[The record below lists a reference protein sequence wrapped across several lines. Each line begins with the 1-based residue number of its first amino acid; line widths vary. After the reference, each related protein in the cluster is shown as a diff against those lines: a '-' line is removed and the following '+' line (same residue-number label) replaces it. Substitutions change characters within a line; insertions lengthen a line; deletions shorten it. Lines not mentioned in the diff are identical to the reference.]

1 VHGRVVATRTLS
13 TGVADNFGG
22 VGATIN
28 AAGAA
33 PGVTILTRTT
43 EIAQTGNS
51 NSSIKRFFDISPSVN
66 AGLDASLEFSYD
78 NSELN
83 GQTAAT
89 LSLWKSTDAG
99 TTWSLA
105 GGTPDAPNRKITL
118 AGIGSFSRWTAADAT
133 HPLGIA
139 GASYIVNAGW
149 NMISLPL
156 SVADPRKTIVYPSA
170 TTSAYAYANGYIT
183 SDSLFRGLGY
193 WLKFA
198 AKDTIDITGAAFSLD
213 TVDLAEGWNMIGT
226 ISNPM
231 PTAAITQI
239 PGGVVVSPYY
249 AYATGY
255 AQEDTLKAGQG
266 YWVKANTGGGQI
278 VLSAA
283 PAAKASAVANPLAN
297 FSSLTIADKDGNRQT
312 LYFGAEGGVVDAS
325 RYELPPA
332 PPAGSA
338 DVRFVSGRSVETY
351 PAKSTSAEYGISV
364 KGMRFPVTV
373 SWKVAANA
381 ERGFVL
387 TDAMNGKLA
396 GIQKL
401 AGEGSMTV
409 NAAVNQLVLKVT
421 GAGALPKE
429 FALGA
434 NYPNPFNPSTK
445 FQIALPADA
454 YVEVAVFDIL
464 GRKVATLVN
473 DVVPAGYQTIEWNG
487 VTDERAPAMT
497 GVYFV
502 RMVSGTF
509 NKIQKIMLMK

>member
-1 VHGRVVATRTLS
+1 
-13 TGVADNFGG
+13 
-22 VGATIN
+22 
-28 AAGAA
+28 
-33 PGVTILTRTT
+33 
-43 EIAQTGNS
+43 
-51 NSSIKRFFDISPSVN
+51 
-66 AGLDASLEFSYD
+66 
-78 NSELN
+78 
-83 GQTAAT
+83 
-89 LSLWKSTDAG
+89 
-99 TTWSLA
+99 
-105 GGTPDAPNRKITL
+105 
-118 AGIGSFSRWTAADAT
+118 
-133 HPLGIA
+133 
-139 GASYIVNAGW
+139 
-149 NMISLPL
+149 
-156 SVADPRKTIVYPSA
+156 
-170 TTSAYAYANGYIT
+170 
-183 SDSLFRGLGY
+183 
-193 WLKFA
+193 
-198 AKDTIDITGAAFSLD
+198 
-213 TVDLAEGWNMIGT
+213 
-226 ISNPM
+226 
-231 PTAAITQI
+231 
-239 PGGVVVSPYY
+239 
-249 AYATGY
+249 
-255 AQEDTLKAGQG
+255 
-266 YWVKANTGGGQI
+266 
-278 VLSAA
+278 
-283 PAAKASAVANPLAN
+283 
-297 FSSLTIADKDGNRQT
+297 
-312 LYFGAEGGVVDAS
+312 
-325 RYELPPA
+325 
-332 PPAGSA
+332 
-338 DVRFVSGRSVETY
+338 
-351 PAKSTSAEYGISV
+351 
-364 KGMRFPVTV
+364 MRFPVTV